1 VISSEDYYEA
11 KQEAIDSYDVMNY
24 EREIEALLKEIDY
37 LQEQVDQLTWELR
50 EAELRLH
57 QYGVAE

>member
-24 EREIEALLKEIDY
+24 EREIEALLKE
-37 LQEQVDQLTWELR
+37 LEQQREEIDQLTWQLC

-57 QYGVAE
+57 QLGVDE

>member
-24 EREIEALLKEIDY
+24 EREIEALLKEIEF

-50 EAELRLH
+50 EANE
-57 QYGVAE
+57 